1 MKVMI
6 IKAFG
11 GADVFE
17 AAEIATPEPGA
28 NELLVRIKATSVN
41 PVDYQ
46 TRRGDYQD
54 LMTLPAVLGSDVSG
68 VVEKVGGAVEEFAVG
83 DEVYYMPEL
92 LQGSGSYAQYH
103 VADKSIVARKP
114 ANLSHVEAA
123 SMPLVG
129 VTVWDCLMIRG
140 QLQAGES
147 VLIHAGA
154 GGIGSFAIQLA
165 KAMGAYVFTTCSA
178 RNIDLPKSLGADR
191 VIDYHKEDYAQ
202 VIHQETAGAGVDLV
216 LDTIGGDTIERS
228 FTILRPSG
236 RLISIVDISQPQNL
250 LAAWDKNVT
259 LHLVFATPYGAK
271 LDRLRE
277 LIERGQIRPV
287 IDSVLP
293 LTEVAEAHKKLEQG
307 GVRGK
312 IVLEN

>member
-1 MKVMI
+1 MKAMMI
-6 IKAFG
+6 EAFG
-11 GADVFE
+11 GADMFSETKVP
-17 AAEIATPEPGA
+17 TPEPGA
-28 NELLVRIKATSVN
+28 NELLVRVEATSVN

-54 LMTLPAVLGSDVSG
+54 LMTLPAVIGSDVSG
-68 VVEKVGGAVEEFAVG
+68 VVEKIGGAVEEFAVG

-92 LQGSGSYAQYH
+92 LTGTGSYAQYH

-114 ANLSHVEAA
+114 ANLSHAEAA

-129 VTVWDCLMIRG
+129 ITVWDCLMDRG
-140 QLQAGES
+140 RLQAGEP

-165 KAMGAYVFTTCSA
+165 KAMGAYVFTTCSE

-191 VIDYHKEDYAQ
+191 VIDYHKEDYAE
-202 VIHQETAGAGVDLV
+202 VIEKETDGAGVHLV
-216 LDTIGGDTIERS
+216 FDTIGGDTIERS
-228 FTILRPSG
+228 ATVLATFG
-236 RLISIVDISQPQNL
+236 RLVSIVDIAQPQNL
-250 LAAWDKNVT
+250 LASWDKNVT
-259 LHLVFATPYGAK
+259 IHLVFATPLGTK

-277 LIERGQIRPV
+277 FIERGQIRPV

-293 LTEVAEAHKKLEQG
+293 LTEVATAHEKLEQG

-312 IVLEN
+312 IVLET